1 MHAPFRGAKRPTSP
15 TPSMSDMEEPQ
26 DMDLNEKRIRDALR
40 RLQEGVPEDA
50 RNRELVAK
58 SIRIHGRVRINTRMV
73 CRESSFSPTT
83 VYKRFPWLK
92 ELLSNDEGDDAVAPI
107 PVVVCDAEKVSQQ
120 AAKIADLKKT
130 IALLQAEN
138 HQLAQAKIALE
149 ERSNGADLARRA
161 AIDAGRRRKAD
172 VPANVAPIR

>member
-1 MHAPFRGAKRPTSP
+1 
-15 TPSMSDMEEPQ
+15 MEEPQ
-26 DMDLNEKRIRDALR
+26 GMDLDEKRVRDALR
-40 RLQEGVPEDA
+40 RLQERVPEDA

-92 ELLSNDEGDDAVAPI
+92 ELLSEDEGDDADAAATV
-107 PVVVCDAEKVSQQ
+107 PVVVCDAERVSQQ
-120 AAKIADLKKT
+120 AAEIVGLKKT

-138 HQLAQAKIALE
+138 HQLAQANIALE
-149 ERSNGADLARRA
+149 ERSHGADLARRT
-161 AIDAGRRRKAD
+161 AIDAGRRRKGNA
-172 VPANVAPIR
+172 PTNVAPIR

>member
-1 MHAPFRGAKRPTSP
+1 MPEIDDAPEMAR
-15 TPSMSDMEEPQ
+15 D
-26 DMDLNEKRIRDALR
+26 EKRVRDALK
-40 RLQEGVPEDA
+40 RLQDGAPEDA

-92 ELLSNDEGDDAVAPI
+92 ELLSEDEGDDAVATI
-107 PVVVCDAEKVSQQ
+107 PMIVCDAEKVSQQ
-120 AAKIADLKKT
+120 AAEIAGLKKT

-138 HQLAQAKIALE
+138 HQLAQANIALE
-149 ERSNGADLARRA
+149 ERSHGADLARRA

-172 VPANVAPIR
+172 VPTNVSPIR